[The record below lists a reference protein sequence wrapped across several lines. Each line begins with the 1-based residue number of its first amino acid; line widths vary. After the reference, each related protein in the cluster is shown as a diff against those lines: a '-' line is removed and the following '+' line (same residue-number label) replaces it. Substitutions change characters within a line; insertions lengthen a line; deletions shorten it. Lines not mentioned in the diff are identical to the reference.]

1 MKVLVACEYSGVVRE
16 AFRARGHDAMSCDTL
31 PTEIPGPHYQGDVRD
46 VLDDDW
52 DLIIAHPPCT
62 YLANSGVHCLH
73 KDESRWAKLDEGA
86 AFFKLFVDHPCKK
99 ICIENPVM
107 HKYAIERIG
116 GRKQSQTVQPY
127 EYGHPASKRTCLWLK
142 GLPILRPTNILERP
156 ESGVWENQT
165 PSGRCKLGPGPERAK
180 LRSKTFEGIA
190 EAMAEQWGGESVPV
204 QGELALR

>member
-1 MKVLVACEYSGVVRE
+1 
-16 AFRARGHDAMSCDTL
+16 
-31 PTEIPGPHYQGDVRD
+31 
-46 VLDDDW
+46 
-52 DLIIAHPPCT
+52 
-62 YLANSGVHCLH
+62 
-73 KDESRWAKLDEGA
+73 
-86 AFFKLFVDHPCKK
+86 
-99 ICIENPVM
+99 M